1 MLTEEEKARIRAEEE
16 YRAQVQSKNITFKT
30 RSFTD
35 TFNKIR
41 AIGYIIGLIIT
52 IILLVTFYLFIN
64 CLLYTSDAAD
74 ERSWATTPSSPKAT
88 QIKAPSGID
97 DSCLT
102 LNLRFCKNFTEVKT
116 ALLTGQLR
124 DSSKFIIFSSETP
137 YFVSLSDDYNSD
149 KLGNEWEL
157 YKQAAI
163 DLKKELILSENEEQ
177 IREALLRFEPNL
189 MAVAEALKKVKKEN
203 LLEFRVTGG
212 SQMNSIPIILKV
224 GFDK

>member
-64 CLLYTSDAAD
+64 
-74 ERSWATTPSSPKAT
+74 WATTPSSPKAT